1 MKRNGEYI
9 KWLFYELWEL
19 IDKYGIDKVREA
31 AKKMEEARNIPKD
44 IFIKSK

>member
-1 MKRNGEYI
+1 MKRNGEYK

-31 AKKMEEARNIPKD
+31 VEKMEKKYD
-44 IFIKSK
+44 IHS